1 MKIKYSKES
10 LNFYYRFG
18 LYSLIVGALMT
29 IVFTVF
35 IDSNKLELDSAGIG
49 LISGGIFSLTFYYYR
64 MKKQYLT
71 ISRGILTKNT
81 GISKKINLSE
91 ISSIKKF
98 AGDYKLKTSK
108 AELIINT
115 EIIDRNSLT
124 KLNTELEKLNLE
136 WE

>member
-1 MKIKYSKES
+1 
-10 LNFYYRFG
+10 
-18 LYSLIVGALMT
+18 
-29 IVFTVF
+29 
-35 IDSNKLELDSAGIG
+35 
-49 LISGGIFSLTFYYYR
+49 